1 MTCFDSGGG
10 QWTVEIKCG
19 TGTEELTL
27 NCFEI
32 CRRQVKEAC
41 DALDLEPA
49 AYEILK
55 QPRRVM
61 EVAVPVIMDDGH
73 VRNFVGWR
81 SQHNDALG
89 PFKGGLRFHPDVTVD
104 EVKALSMWMTF
115 KCAVLGLPYGG
126 GKGGVRCDPRG
137 MSRGELE
144 RLSRGLMGALAPITG
159 PERDIP
165 APDVYTNPQ
174 IMAWMVDEF
183 SRLRDYNSFG
193 VMTGKP
199 LLIGGSAGRNEAT
212 GRGCVYTCLEAM
224 KQLGI
229 PVAGARVAIQG
240 FGNAGSVAAHLL
252 HQRGAR
258 IVAVGDSCGSTFQA
272 GGMDP
277 AALADHKRRT
287 GTVGGFPTG
296 TPITTEQLLQTECEV
311 LIPAALENQLT
322 ARVAGGVRARI
333 VGEAA
338 NGPTT
343 PEADVIL
350 FDRGVLVLPDI
361 LASAGGVTVSYFEW
375 SQNLSGYYWS
385 EQEVN
390 QKLEWA
396 MVRAFR
402 TVYDMSQERRIPMRS
417 AAFMV
422 AVKRVADAMRVR
434 GWLGPA

>member
-1 MTCFDSGGG
+1 MRCDP
-10 QWTVEIKCG
+10 VPEEI
-19 TGTEELTL
+19 TL
-27 NCFEI
+27 NCFHI
-32 CRRQVKEAC
+32 CQRQLLEAC
-41 DALDLEPA
+41 DALGLEPA
-49 AYEILK
+49 VYEILK
-55 QPRRVM
+55 QPSRVL
-61 EVAVPVIMDDGH
+61 EVAIPVVMDDGC

-89 PFKGGLRFHPDVTVD
+89 PFKGGLRFHPEVTMD

-126 GKGGVRCDPRG
+126 GKGAVRCDPRQL
-137 MSRGELE
+137 SRGELE
-144 RLSRGLMGALAPITG
+144 RLSRGLMRALAPITG
-159 PERDIP
+159 PEKDIP

-174 IMAWMVDEF
+174 VMAWMVDEF
-183 SRLRDYNSFG
+183 SRLRDHNSFG

-229 PVAGARVAIQG
+229 PVVGARVVVQG
-240 FGNAGSVAAHLL
+240 FGNAGSVAARLFHE
-252 HQRGAR
+252 RGAR
-258 IVAVGDSCGSTFQA
+258 VVAVGDSCGSVFHA
-272 GGMDP
+272 GGMRP
-277 AALADHKRRT
+277 EALVDHKCRT
-287 GTVGGFPTG
+287 GTVAGFPAA
-296 TPITTEQLLQTECEV
+296 TPISTEQLLQTECEV
-311 LIPAALENQLT
+311 LVPAALENQLT
-322 ARVAGGVRARI
+322 ARIAGGVRARI

-343 PEADVIL
+343 PEADQIL

-375 SQNLSGYYWS
+375 AQNLSGYYWP
-385 EQEVN
+385 EDEVN
-390 QKLEWA
+390 QRLELA
-396 MVRAFR
+396 MVRAFH
-402 TVYDMSQERRIPMRS
+402 TVYGMSRERKLPLRA

-434 GWLGPA
+434 GWLGPAAG